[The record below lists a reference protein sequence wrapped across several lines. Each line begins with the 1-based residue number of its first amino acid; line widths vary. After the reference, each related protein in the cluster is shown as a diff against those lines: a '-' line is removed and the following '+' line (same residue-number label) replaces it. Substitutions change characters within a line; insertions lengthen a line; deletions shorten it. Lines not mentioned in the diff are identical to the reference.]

1 MIMQIKENKI
11 EEIIARDGI
20 YVSTT
25 VGTSMRPML
34 RDRRDTV
41 VITPVSGR
49 LKKYDVALYRS
60 GEKYFLH
67 RVVKVLPDSYVICGD
82 NCEQLEHGI
91 TDDQIVGVL
100 TEFYRGERHVSVTN
114 PLYRAYARLWC
125 GSFPLRM
132 LWRRTRRVAA
142 RLFRKIFPKKQG

>member
-11 EEIIARDGI
+11 EEIIARDGV

-67 RVVKVLPDSYVICGD
+67 RVVKVLPDSYVFCGD
-82 NCEQLEHGI
+82 NRTVLEKGI
-91 TDDQIVGVL
+91 RDDDVIGRLSEVW
-100 TEFYRGERHVSVTN
+100 RGEKKLDLDGFGYKFYSKAWVATHWLR
-114 PLYRAYARLWC
+114 RIAARI
-125 GSFPLRM
+125 
-132 LWRRTRRVAA
+132 RRVFH
-142 RLFRKIFPKKQG
+142 RG

>member
-11 EEIIARDGI
+11 EEIIARDGV

-25 VGTSMRPML
+25 VGTSMMPML

-67 RVVKVLPDSYVICGD
+67 RVVKVLPDSYVFCGD
-82 NCEQLEHGI
+82 NRTVLEKGI
-91 TDDQIVGVL
+91 RDDDVIGRLSEVW
-100 TEFYRGERHVSVTN
+100 RGEKKLDLDGFGYKFYSK
-114 PLYRAYARLWC
+114 ARVATHW
-125 GSFPLRM
+125 LR
-132 LWRRTRRVAA
+132 RIAARIRRVFH
-142 RLFRKIFPKKQG
+142 RG